1 MQVSSRSLT
10 SSPSPLGTTRI
21 SRVGKHVLA
30 IANFSCTPELLLRF
44 ESNESCFDAT
54 PKTARGTRALPT
66 ILIRDIRAIHGFL
79 NANMI
84 DTSESIEKRI
94 ERLHSGGIIDMHF
107 DLPMDLYEKRDRED
121 VLERE
126 FLPEFETG
134 NLSVVGAAIYIED
147 RYVPNASLRVALDQ
161 IAQLYAETERC
172 RRFAICK
179 SYREIQDARET
190 GRIALL
196 ITMEGVEPLG
206 TDLNQLRVFYELGV
220 RSIGLT
226 HARTNAAGHGGIFA
240 PSGSPREGLTVFGQD
255 VVRECEALGII
266 IDLAHINPAGFEEIL
281 SIATKPPIVSHTN
294 ARRYYD
300 IERNISDEQIKM
312 IGERRGVIGIN
323 SVLVSP
329 KQNESTLD
337 RYIDH
342 IEHVAGLIGIDSV
355 GTGFDFFEFIWRQWP
370 ESAKQ
375 ELANRLTRP
384 HFIPDL
390 VNHSHA
396 RNLTRKLIER
406 GFSDADIEKILR
418 GNWLRI
424 LQQLLR

>member
-1 MQVSSRSLT
+1 M
-10 SSPSPLGTTRI
+10 
-21 SRVGKHVLA
+21 KA
-30 IANFSCTPELLLRF
+30 
-44 ESNESCFDAT
+44 CFDAT
-54 PKTARGTRALPT
+54 PKPAPGTRALPR
-66 ILIRDIRAIHGFL
+66 ILIRDIRAIRGFL

-84 DTSESIEKRI
+84 DTSESIEERI
-94 ERLHSGGIIDMHF
+94 DRLHSEGIIDMHF

-126 FLPEFETG
+126 FLPEFEAG
-134 NLSVVGAAIYIED
+134 NMSVVGVAIYIED
-147 RYVPNASLRVALDQ
+147 RYLPESGLRVALDQ
-161 IAQLYAETERC
+161 IARLYAETERC

-240 PSGSPREGLTVFGQD
+240 ASGSPREGLTAFGQD

-266 IDLAHINPAGFEEIL
+266 IDLAHINPAGFEEVL
-281 SIATKPPIVSHTN
+281 SITKKSPIVSHTN
-294 ARRYYD
+294 VRSYYD

-312 IGERRGVIGIN
+312 VGERRGVIGVN
-323 SVLVSP
+323 SILVSP
-329 KQNESTLD
+329 QAEESTLD
-337 RYIDH
+337 RYVDH
-342 IEHVAGLIGIDSV
+342 IEHIANLIGTDSV
-355 GTGFDFFEFIWRQWP
+355 GIGFDFFEFIYRQWP
-370 ESAKQ
+370 ESRQK
-375 ELANRLTRP
+375 ELAAKFATP
-384 HFIPDL
+384 HFIRDL
-390 VNHSHA
+390 TNHSHA
-396 RNLTRKLIER
+396 RNLTRRLIER
-406 GFSDADIEKILR
+406 GFSETDMEKILR

-424 LQQLLR
+424 FEELL